1 MENSNLT
8 NATIQ
13 EAITDMNALRL
24 PTNYGATLGVKKIL
38 NTVPVGK
45 TKSSIFFRTHPDAP
59 MTFAA
64 MTLEHGKSKDTY
76 IVYPTVSMAVPELVR
91 RVVLHAAIDRQ
102 NNIFLIPVQ
111 LPNEDGTR
119 NPWHESLAQAVECAK
134 TKWIRISANQNIQ
147 GYNIFAADADLP
159 EPDWPDSTIETLIEV
174 AFRGKIINSIDHPVI
189 QSLLG
194 RI

>member
-1 MENSNLT
+1 MNNLNTLPQPSNLSV
-8 NATIQ
+8 
-13 EAITDMNALRL
+13 TDLNSLRL
-24 PTNYGATLGVKKIL
+24 PTDYGATLGVHKL
-38 NTVPVGK
+38 LTTVPVGK
-45 TKSSIFFRTHPDAP
+45 PKNSNFFRIHPDVS

-64 MTLEHGKSKDTY
+64 MTLEHGKTKETY
-76 IVYPTVSMAVPELVR
+76 VVYPSVSLAVSELVR

-102 NNIFLIPVQ
+102 NNIFLMPVQ

-159 EPDWPDSTIETLIEV
+159 EPDWSDYSIDKLIEV
-174 AFRGKIINSIDHPVI
+174 AFRGKIINNIDHPVI
-189 QSLLG
+189 QALLG

>member
-1 MENSNLT
+1 MENLNTPAQPDRYPVSDL
-8 NATIQ
+8 
-13 EAITDMNALRL
+13 NALRL
-24 PTNYGATLGVKKIL
+24 PANYGATLGVKKIL

-45 TKSSIFFRTHPDAP
+45 PKNSNFFRTNTDAS

-64 MTLEHGKSKDTY
+64 MTLEHGKSKETY
-76 IVYPTVSMAVPELVR
+76 VVYPSVSIAVPELVR

-119 NPWHESLAQAVECAK
+119 NAWYESLAQAVECAK

-159 EPDWPDSTIETLIEV
+159 EPDWPDSNIETLIEV

-189 QSLLG
+189 QALLG